1 MKIVILGAAGGIGQG
16 LALLLKSQLPAGSE
30 LALYDVNSIT
40 PGVAVDLSHIPTD
53 VTVNGFSGKDP
64 TLALLGADIVLIA
77 AGIARKPGMAR
88 SDLFDVNAGIV
99 QQLTEDIAHTCPK
112 ALVGIIT
119 NPVNSTVVISA
130 ETFKKAGVYN
140 KNKLFGIT
148 TLDIIRARSFVAK
161 LKNKVSENIK
171 VPVIGGHS
179 GVTILPLLSQIPD
192 ISLTES
198 EIKTLT
204 QSIQNAGT
212 EVVKAKE
219 GGGSATLSMAYAAAL
234 FCFSLVRALNGE
246 KGIVEYAYVES
257 DCKQYPRFFAQPV
270 LLNENGIAEYKEIGA
285 LSAFEQEHLEKML
298 YELNKDIE
306 LAEQFNQ

>member
-119 NPVNSTVVISA
+119 NPVNSTVVIS
-130 ETFKKAGVYN
+130 
-140 KNKLFGIT
+140 
-148 TLDIIRARSFVAK
+148 
-161 LKNKVSENIK
+161 
-171 VPVIGGHS
+171 
-179 GVTILPLLSQIPD
+179 
-192 ISLTES
+192 
-198 EIKTLT
+198 
-204 QSIQNAGT
+204 
-212 EVVKAKE
+212 
-219 GGGSATLSMAYAAAL
+219 
-234 FCFSLVRALNGE
+234 
-246 KGIVEYAYVES
+246 
-257 DCKQYPRFFAQPV
+257 
-270 LLNENGIAEYKEIGA
+270 
-285 LSAFEQEHLEKML
+285 
-298 YELNKDIE
+298 
-306 LAEQFNQ
+306 